1 MSKWVTVELES
12 TESIQLVEVKLVA
25 CIIRE
30 LTLTNST
37 IDLILKH
44 TPYSHP
50 GYFGKRGMR
59 HFHLKRN
66 QYFTPTINLDK
77 VWSLV
82 SE

>member
-1 MSKWVTVELES
+1 VVTVELES
-12 TESIQLVEVKLVA
+12 TESIQLVEVKLVV

-30 LTLTNST
+30 LTSTNST
-37 IDLILKH
+37 LNMILK
-44 TPYSHP
+44 PSFSHP

-77 VWSLV
+77 IWSLV